1 MTTETSPPSAPIIGL
16 DVVGRGIY
24 LRPHS
29 PYQLTRLLFP
39 HARPRVLQ
47 STDTG
52 ESYEVPEGY
61 EVNNSPPMPANQTL
75 NQLVIEESFD
85 RFEQQLRVDANLAA
99 SNTFFSVDANATQA
113 KQLRSSEEAYY
124 ALRSS
129 FIPLWSV
136 YLPDTTCVPQEA
148 FDLSQVPA
156 PFEHASRKLYQAFFD
171 RYGTHFV
178 KRAWIGG
185 QANLAFTVLK
195 SSSMSKAEIQAGI
208 KASFGAFGRSDANSN
223 LQEAKEKLQSN
234 AECSVWGKGGD
245 ELKLAALSSFDE
257 TRYNDWLATVKDN
270 PQVIEIEVGGIW
282 TLLQDREKADALLEA
297 YKAATT
303 FKPLSAIFDFD
314 QNVELFAGVE
324 LHRLR
329 H

>member
-1 MTTETSPPSAPIIGL
+1 MPG
-16 DVVGRGIY
+16 
-24 LRPHS
+24 
-29 PYQLTRLLFP
+29 
-39 HARPRVLQ
+39 PRVLQ

-156 PFEHASRKLYQAFFD
+156 PFEHASRKLYGPFS
-171 RYGTHFV
+171 
-178 KRAWIGG
+178 I
-185 QANLAFTVLK
+185 
-195 SSSMSKAEIQAGI
+195 
-208 KASFGAFGRSDANSN
+208 
-223 LQEAKEKLQSN
+223 
-234 AECSVWGKGGD
+234 
-245 ELKLAALSSFDE
+245 
-257 TRYNDWLATVKDN
+257 ATAR
-270 PQVIEIEVGGIW
+270 I
-282 TLLQDREKADALLEA
+282 
-297 YKAATT
+297 
-303 FKPLSAIFDFD
+303 S
-314 QNVELFAGVE
+314 
-324 LHRLR
+324 
-329 H
+329 